1 MNFVQHLRQKLGYWL
16 IWLSLLA
23 LPACNL
29 WPAPPEPQ
37 PEALL
42 PTATVTLTLT
52 ALPSPSPT
60 ALPATPLP
68 SPSPTVAIL
77 NNGTVEPAAE
87 TGTVTGRICYPGS
100 RTPPM
105 TLYLKPTAAG
115 ATLEQKIEPDQAG
128 FTLTAPPGEYIAYA
142 QTVGTGLTG
151 LYSEAV
157 TCGLGPDC
165 TGHQPLPFSV
175 NRQQTTTS
183 IDLCDWYIP
192 PGVVS
197 AGSGQNASPVQV
209 VTLQQV
215 NLFAGPGLAYDKLG
229 VIPALTLARASGR
242 SLDGDW
248 LQLDY
253 PVEDSSTGW
262 VFAPL
267 VQLSAAPDTLP
278 VLDASS
284 SPPAPS
290 PNQFI
295 PAAWSAEANAGL
307 MHLKGFIRDKAGQP
321 VNGFSILADN
331 GTWSVLS
338 HPTGPSNW
346 FPDQQNGE
354 WDIVVTNVTDAVG
367 WWSLTVVSYDCPDF
381 EKGFDAQ
388 CKQFTRLSENQVIKI
403 VYPDETVINADWICQ
418 RDCDKGLKLSSTN

>member
-1 MNFVQHLRQKLGYWL
+1 MNFIQHLQQKPGHWL

-42 PTATVTLTLT
+42 PTATVTSTLT
-52 ALPSPSPT
+52 APPSPSPT
-60 ALPATPLP
+60 ALPVTPLP

-77 NNGTVEPAAE
+77 DNGPVEPTAE

-105 TLYLKPTAAG
+105 TLYLKSTTTG
-115 ATLEQKIEPDQAG
+115 AILEQKIEPDQAG
-128 FTLTAPPGEYIAYA
+128 FTLATPPDKYIAYA
-142 QTVGTGLTG
+142 QTVGTGLAG

-157 TCGLGPDC
+157 PCGLGPDC
-165 TGHQPLPFSV
+165 TGHQPLPFLV

-197 AGSGQNASPVQV
+197 AKPGQNAGPVQV

-229 VIPALTLARASGR
+229 VMPALTLARASGR
-242 SLDGDW
+242 SLDGNW

-267 VQLSAAPDTLP
+267 VQISTTPDTLA

-284 SPPAPS
+284 SLTLS
-290 PNQFI
+290 PDQFI
-295 PAAWSAEANAGL
+295 PAAWSAEANAGI
-307 MHLKGFIRDKAGQP
+307 MHIKGFIRDEAGRP
-321 VNGFSILADN
+321 VDGFSILADN

-338 HPTGPSNW
+338 HPSGPSNW

-354 WDIVVTNVTDAVG
+354 WDIVVANVTDAVG

-388 CKQFTRLSENQVIKI
+388 CKQFTRLSKNQVIKI
-403 VYPDETVINADWICQ
+403 VYPDETVINADWVCR
-418 RDCDKGLKLSSTN
+418 RDCDKGLKLSLTN